1 MTASQRV
8 LVVDDNEDA
17 TAALCMLL
25 QAMGHETAEAHDG
38 PEALD
43 VVRAFQPDLVLL
55 DIGLP
60 TMDGYEVARRLRA
73 VGTGKECKLV
83 ALTGWSQEE
92 DREKTAEAG
101 FTHHLVKPVDAETLR
116 KLLAGESL

>member
-1 MTASQRV
+1 MTASQRI

-17 TAALCMLL
+17 TSALSMLL

-43 VVRAFQPDLVLL
+43 VARTFRPELVLL

-60 TMDGYEVARRLRA
+60 TLGGYEVARRLRDELGEA
-73 VGTGKECKLV
+73 CELV
-83 ALTGWSQEE
+83 AITGWSAEE
-92 DREKTAEAG
+92 DREKTTDAG
-101 FTHHLVKPVDAETLR
+101 FAHHLVKPVDADTLR
-116 KLLAGESL
+116 KLLAGEDF

>member
-1 MTASQRV
+1 MTVSQRV

-17 TAALCMLL
+17 TSALSMLL

-38 PEALD
+38 PEALE
-43 VVRAFQPDLVLL
+43 VARSFRPELVLL

-60 TMDGYEVARRLRA
+60 TLDGYEVARRLQGDLGEA
-73 VGTGKECKLV
+73 CTLI
-83 ALTGWSQEE
+83 ALTGWSTEE

-101 FTHHLVKPVDAETLR
+101 FAHHLVKPVDAATLK
-116 KLLAGESL
+116 KLLADGKL